1 MPLKNLTEYFYL
13 FLSFSRTL
21 VFFCITFMSA
31 LSLVFPSSLIYSFT
45 FFSVF
50 NREHLILFNP
60 VISPQTK
67 EFSIRRMI
75 ATGLLSQ
82 LLGNIVTLTSYDDAW
97 IFNGL
102 TKFLQYYIA
111 TTTNDVDDDF
121 SSSEIIFTNEILLPT
136 LYREGMLQ
144 YTPERSDEKGKN
156 YFST

>member
-1 MPLKNLTEYFYL
+1 M
-13 FLSFSRTL
+13 
-21 VFFCITFMSA
+21 
-31 LSLVFPSSLIYSFT
+31 
-45 FFSVF
+45 
-50 NREHLILFNP
+50 ILFNP

-102 TKFLQYYIA
+102 TKFLEYYIA

-121 SSSEIIFTNEILLPT
+121 ASSEIIFTNEILHPT
-136 LYREGMLQ
+136 LHHQGMLR
-144 YTPERSDEKGKN
+144 YTPEKRDEKGKN
-156 YFST
+156 IFLFNEKNFFNVKRRMV